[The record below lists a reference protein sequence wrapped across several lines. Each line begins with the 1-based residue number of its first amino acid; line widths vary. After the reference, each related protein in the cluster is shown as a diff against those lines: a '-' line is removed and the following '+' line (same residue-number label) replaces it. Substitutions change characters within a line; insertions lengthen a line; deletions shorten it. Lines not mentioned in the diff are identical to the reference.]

1 VLPRFMADAE
11 PRLQRVLPKE
21 ITLTRSFHIIT
32 HSDIRNLARIQIVS
46 DFIAQEVRAAAKL
59 FMPS

>member
-1 VLPRFMADAE
+1 M
-11 PRLQRVLPKE
+11 
-21 ITLTRSFHIIT
+21 IT

-46 DFIAQEVRAAAKL
+46 DFIANEVRAAGKL